1 MIAYVDII
9 ELNAT
14 KFNIMASMTIR
25 NLDDSLKAKLRV
37 RAAEHGRSMEEE
49 ARVLLRDALEAP
61 RQAPPPHLLDVAQR
75 LFGKRHG
82 VDLKLPPRTKARP
95 LPEFGE

>member
-1 MIAYVDII
+1 
-9 ELNAT
+9 
-14 KFNIMASMTIR
+14 MASMTIR

-49 ARVLLRDALEAP
+49 ARVLLRDALTAP
-61 RQAPPPHLLDVAQR
+61 RQAAPPHLLEVAQR

-82 VDLKLPPRTKARP
+82 VDLKLPPRAKARP

>member
-1 MIAYVDII
+1 
-9 ELNAT
+9 
-14 KFNIMASMTIR
+14 MASMTIR

-49 ARVLLRDALEAP
+49 ARVLLRDALA
-61 RQAPPPHLLDVAQR
+61 APPHLLDVAQR

-82 VDLKLPPRTKARP
+82 VDLKLPPRVKARP
-95 LPEFGE
+95 LPEFDE